1 MNETKKVFKIFFVWD
16 FEKEERWLNQM
27 AMEGWVLEEV
37 SFFGYTFRRCEPGEY
52 ILRLE
57 MNPSED
63 YRRFVEELGAEY
75 IGSIVNW
82 CYFRRKAE
90 LGSFDL
96 LSDIDSR
103 IAHLD
108 RIGRML
114 ALICLANLIMGTTNS
129 LNGAHFGWINL
140 LCAALLSYALGRIHG
155 SKAAL
160 EQERALHE

>member
-27 AMEGWVLEEV
+27 AMTGWVLEEV

-52 ILRLE
+52 IIRLE
-57 MNPSED
+57 MSPSSD
-63 YRRFVEELGAEY
+63 YRAFVESLGAEC
-75 IGSIVNW
+75 IGCLCNW

-103 IAHLD
+103 ISHLD

-114 ALICLANLIMGTTNS
+114 ALLCLANLILGVTNS
-129 LNGAHFGWINL
+129 LNQGHFGLLNL
-140 LCAALLSYALGRIHG
+140 LCATLLSYALGRIHG
-155 SKAAL
+155 TKAGL
-160 EQERALHE
+160 EKERILHE